1 MKMENYISDR
11 IQIAVFET
19 RMGDGRYD
27 LYILLD
33 GRLARPALRGI
44 AKRDVDRVTLALLAA
59 RETENMERKKE
70 V

>member
-1 MKMENYISDR
+1 MENYISDR

-33 GRLARPALRGI
+33 
-44 AKRDVDRVTLALLAA
+44 RVTLALLAA